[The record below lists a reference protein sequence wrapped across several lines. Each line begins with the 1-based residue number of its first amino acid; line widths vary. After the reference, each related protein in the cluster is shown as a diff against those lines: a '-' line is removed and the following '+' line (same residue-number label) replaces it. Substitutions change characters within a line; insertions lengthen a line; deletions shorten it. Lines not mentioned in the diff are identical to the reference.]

1 MLKKV
6 ALVIVVI
13 IALPLIVA
21 LFLPDSYEVE
31 RQVTINKPKADVY
44 AYIKSLKNQNLYSK
58 WAQIDPDMVKS
69 FRGTDGQVGFV
80 SRWESEHPDV
90 GTGEQ
95 EIIAMQDGERIDYEL
110 RFIKPFE
117 AISPAYMATESVTNS
132 QTLVRWGF
140 QGQLDYPM
148 NLMFLF
154 VDFKQVI
161 GDDLQFGLNNL
172 KTILEE

>member
-31 RQVTINKPKADVY
+31 RQITINKPKADVY
-44 AYIKSLKNQNLYSK
+44 AYVKSLKNQNLYSK
-58 WAQIDPDMVKS
+58 WAQIDPDMVKT

-95 EIIAMQDGERIDYEL
+95 EIIAMQEGERIDYEL

-117 AISPAYMATESVTNS
+117 AVSPAYMTTESLTDS
-132 QTLVRWGF
+132 QTVVRWGF
-140 QGQLDYPM
+140 RGS
-148 NLMFLF
+148 
-154 VDFKQVI
+154 
-161 GDDLQFGLNNL
+161 
-172 KTILEE
+172 